1 MLKRSPHAPTPAT
14 AQTSLAKQL
23 THALLLTT
31 AAVWAVCIVGVA
43 WFIYAK
49 TNENFDYELMESA
62 HRLLD
67 VAVHQ
72 YDAHPLTGTPIIA
85 QDPLIND
92 LPLIYQVLD
101 AQGNVVLRSRAAPV
115 QPFNAPL
122 QTGFADLGPWRIYT
136 VEHPYRPLFLQLADP
151 LEERWTVLI
160 NALLTLVLVMVAVLV
175 ALGLLLRVVAAR
187 KLSVLQRLQRQISLR
202 SGTDLRPV
210 QTAGMPQ
217 ELRSVAEDVNRML
230 QRLSD
235 ALDVERTLAA
245 NAAHELRT
253 PLATATLHLQAA
265 LDGQLERSDIQAALA
280 GLKNLAHRTEKLL
293 QLSRAEAVS
302 SVGLH
307 AVSLLELATA
317 VAGEFWISENAQQ
330 RLDVLETNAPAA
342 TEHASAVALA
352 DPDALAIALRNLIEN
367 ALRYSDN
374 AKVEVLVQAP
384 ATVIVRDHGPGVS
397 PELLSTLQTRHVR
410 QAHDRAGYGLGMSIT
425 SSIVRGLRGQLRL
438 SSPPAGLHH
447 GFEARMELIPAIMDP
462 LGGAHVT
469 PQENAAPSLR

>member
-1 MLKRSPHAPTPAT
+1 MLRRWVRKAAHVTAPS
-14 AQTSLAKQL
+14 SLAEQL
-23 THALLLTT
+23 TRALLLTT
-31 AAVWAVCIVGVA
+31 AAVWAVCILGVA

-49 TNENFDYELMESA
+49 TNENFDFELMESA

-72 YDAHPLTGTPIIA
+72 YDAQPPTGTTVIA

-92 LPLIYQVLD
+92 LPLIYQLLD
-101 AQGNVVLRSRAAPV
+101 AQGSVVLRSRAAPEH
-115 QPFNAPL
+115 PFDAPL

-136 VEHPYRPLFLQLADP
+136 VAHPYRPLFLQLADP
-151 LEERWTVLI
+151 LAERWTVLI

-175 ALGLLLRVVAAR
+175 ALALLLRAVAAR

-330 RLDVLETNAPAA
+330 RLDVLEADEPAA
-342 TEHASAVALA
+342 TNNTPAVALA

-367 ALRYSDN
+367 ALRYSGN

-425 SSIVRGLRGQLRL
+425 SSIVQGLQGQLQL
-438 SSPPAGLHH
+438 SSPPAGQRH
-447 GFEARMELIPAIMDP
+447 GFEARLELIPAV
-462 LGGAHVT
+462 L
-469 PQENAAPSLR
+469 QPSSRSHIS